1 MDWQECKKDGIIKE
15 VKEDVNL
22 IKSTI
27 EVVNIKIESAK
38 ALPENHYIGKITLLY
53 DSLRGLLE
61 ALSLKKGYK
70 IYNHECYAAFLTEIL
85 NLSKEASSFDSLRRI
100 RNGINY
106 YGRKL
111 TDEEAEYTLKEI
123 NSLINKLKALI

>member
-38 ALPENHYIGKITLLY
+38 ALP
-53 DSLRGLLE
+53 
-61 ALSLKKGYK
+61 
-70 IYNHECYAAFLTEIL
+70 
-85 NLSKEASSFDSLRRI
+85 
-100 RNGINY
+100 
-106 YGRKL
+106 
-111 TDEEAEYTLKEI
+111 
-123 NSLINKLKALI
+123 